1 MPHGPLDA
9 LKKATGIRATPR
21 DTQSLLKNNPYA
33 QALNIDN
40 PSDITPMAGTTVGP
54 GAIPLSNY
62 GDYIRRAAEAGL
74 KDLRSSLLRIGPE
87 TQERAR
93 FALPAMRELSG
104 EATRTGDPR
113 AQELLHQ
120 NLIRLLSEVTDR

>member
-1 MPHGPLDA
+1 MPGPLDA
-9 LKKATGIRATPR
+9 LRKATGIRAEPR
-21 DTQSLLKNNPYA
+21 DTASLLRNNPYA
-33 QALNIDN
+33 QALNIDD
-40 PSDITPMAGTTVGP
+40 PSDVTPMAGTTIGP
-54 GAIPLSNY
+54 GAVPLGNY

-74 KDLRSSLLRIGPE
+74 KDLRSSLLRVGPE

-104 EATRTGDPR
+104 EVGRVPGDPK